1 MEKHGNGKLSMWES
15 ASIITGYGI
24 GGGVMAMPYLA
35 ERNGIPMAFLIL
47 TLAFFSSIVLHL
59 MLADMMLKS
68 GKDTQIIGLFSK
80 YVFVGKLKN
89 VMTISFFVIMLLV
102 LLTNLATYIAGAA
115 EIITPLVGM
124 SPLAAKLLFYLVAA
138 AVALFGLKALGISEK
153 YAVGV
158 IYVLIFTLAGFS
170 FFHISRPLPMKVGSV
185 NQGLAYFGMAMFSF
199 SAFFSVP
206 QAVAGLDGDQKKIK
220 KAIIYGMLNNYI
232 LIVVITISALLS
244 STEVTKV
251 AMVGWSRGI
260 GSWATIVGSVFTLL
274 AMLTTYWSIS
284 LALSDIIREQLHW
297 NEKICWVAATVPS
310 ILITF
315 LNLGGFMEFM
325 RLAGGLIAIII
336 ALMVVPAYRKS
347 RKEEGVETLGKL
359 GCTPMQVFILLAY
372 IFMAI
377 GNVVT
382 V

>member
-1 MEKHGNGKLSMWES
+1 MENNKKLSLWES
-15 ASIITGYGI
+15 AAIITGYGI

-35 ERNGIPMAFLIL
+35 ERNGLPMAFLIL
-47 TLAFFSSIVLHL
+47 TIAFFSSVILHL
-59 MLADMMLKS
+59 MIADMCLKTGS
-68 GKDTQIIGLFSK
+68 DSQMIGLFSK
-80 YVFVGKLKN
+80 YVFVGKFKKA
-89 VMTISFFVIMLLV
+89 MTVTFFVIMLLV
-102 LLTNLATYIAGAA
+102 LLTNLATYIAGAQ
-115 EIITPLVGM
+115 EIITPLTGI
-124 SPLAAKLLFYLVAA
+124 SPFIAKVLFYIVAA
-138 AVALFGLKALGISEK
+138 AVALFGLKVLGISEK

-158 IYVLIFTLAGFS
+158 IYILVFTLAGFS
-170 FFHISRPLPMKVGSV
+170 FFHISRPLPFRPGTV

-206 QAVAGLDGDQKKIK
+206 QAVTGLDGDVKQIR
-220 KAIIYGMLNNYI
+220 KAITIGMLNNYI

-244 STEVTKV
+244 STEVTQV

-260 GSWATIVGSVFTLL
+260 GSWAEIVGSVFTLL

-284 LALSDIIREQLHW
+284 LALADIIREQTNW
-297 NEKICWVAATVPS
+297 NDKISWVAATVPS

-315 LNLGGFMEFM
+315 IDMGGFMEFM

-347 RKEEGVETLGKL
+347 RREEGEGLLKNW
-359 GCTPMQVFILLAY
+359 GCTAMQVFIIIAY
-372 IFMAI
+372 IFMAV

>member
-1 MEKHGNGKLSMWES
+1 
-15 ASIITGYGI
+15 
-24 GGGVMAMPYLA
+24 MAMPYLA

-47 TLAFFSSIVLHL
+47 TIAFFSSIILHL

-80 YVFVGKLKN
+80 YVFVGKLKK
-89 VMTISFFVIMLLV
+89 VMTISFFVIMLMV
-102 LLTNLATYIAGAA
+102 LITNLATYIAGAA
-115 EIITPLVGM
+115 EIITPLVGI

-153 YAVGV
+153 YAVAI
-158 IYVLIFTLAGFS
+158 IYALIFTLAGFS
-170 FFHISRPLPMKVGSV
+170 IFHVSRPLPVAIGSL

-206 QAVAGLDGDQKKIK
+206 QAVAGLDGDAGKIK
-220 KAIIYGMLNNYI
+220 KAIIFGMLNNYI

-244 STEVTKV
+244 STEVTAV

-260 GSWATIVGSVFTLL
+260 GEWATIVGSVFTLL

-284 LALSDIIREQLHW
+284 LALSDIIREQSNW
-297 NEKICWVAATVPS
+297 NEKLCWVAATVPS

-315 LNLGGFMEFM
+315 FNLGGFMEFM

-347 RKEEGVETLGKL
+347 RKEEGLETLGRL
-359 GCTPMQVFILLAY
+359 GSTPMQVFILIAY
-372 IFMAI
+372 LLMAV